1 MSTSSPLSAF
11 ENKARIH
18 AHIMFFGYLV
28 ALPLGIFIPRYLRTF
43 FRGWFWPHAIMN
55 FFITGPLIFTGF
67 ALGYQTTTTSGF
79 PHFTDPHQ
87 KAGLALFI
95 MYLIQV
101 FLGAFIHWIKFP
113 FRFPGGRHP
122 QNYLHAILG
131 LSIIGL
137 ASWQTH
143 YGLWTEW
150 GLITGDIHPVNSRCR
165 HFWLGI
171 VIVRP
176 LSFPSLPALTLA
188 VSQAIWAIYGLG
200 LLLLPRQFKQ
210 EAASRRAKEEG
221 AKDDVN
227 LI

>member
-1 MSTSSPLSAF
+1 MSTFPLSPF

-18 AHIMFFGYLV
+18 AHIMFFGYLI

-55 FFITGPLIFTGF
+55 FFVTGPLIFTGF
-67 ALGYQTTTTSGF
+67 ALGYQTTTTSGL

-95 MYLIQV
+95 MYLIQIC
-101 FLGAFIHWIKFP
+101 LGAFIHWIKFP

-150 GLITGDIHPVNSRCR
+150 ALITGNIHPVSSRCR

-171 VIVRP
+171 VI
-176 LSFPSLPALTLA
+176 
-188 VSQAIWAIYGLG
+188 AIWAIYGLG

-221 AKDDVN
+221 IKEDAN